1 MSKTLNLFIII
12 IHNGTTCTMYTV
24 HCTLTAAEA
33 SKIDEKKGRRN
44 EER

>member
-12 IHNGTTCTMYTV
+12 IHNGTTCT
-24 HCTLTAAEA
+24 LTAAEA
-33 SKIDEKKGRRN
+33 SKIDEKNGRWY